1 MRCSKP
7 PYSAWGPST
16 RSHGSE
22 EDHVGG
28 VDILRFL
35 AAVLVMVYHYGFW
48 VWAYPDGISAQAT
61 GGVPAQPGIG
71 AWVGSGWVGVQIFFV
86 ISGFVIA
93 FSAENSTPL
102 RFFEARVKRLAPA
115 VWICAPV
122 TAVLLL
128 LTGLSWPTDTVV
140 RLARTGLF
148 APYGSWVDSVYWTLG
163 IEIAFYAIVWIL
175 LRLGRFHL
183 MEWVAIVIGVVST
196 LFWCLYYPLG
206 WSDFAETRW
215 LQLVLVHHGCFFAVG
230 VLLWLMRFKALAAPR
245 LAFCALFVG
254 GGVLQIASSV
264 DVHSIKVEAVMP
276 YAPPIVIFLFAIAL
290 MAWSLRLDLSWSGWR
305 RIGLMTYPLYLIHD
319 VVGAAILGSMVRAG
333 APYLLSMAIVGATM
347 VAASWLVATEAEPR
361 IRLLLDHTVFRYR
374 LRAA

>member
-1 MRCSKP
+1 MAQQK
-7 PYSAWGPST
+7 T
-16 RSHGSE
+16 TF
-22 EDHVGG
+22 GG

-48 VWAYPDGISAQAT
+48 VWAYPDGLSAQAT
-61 GGVPAQPGIG
+61 GGVPAQPAIG
-71 AWVGSGWVGVQIFFV
+71 AWVESGWIGVQIFFV

-93 FSAENSTPL
+93 FSAEKSTPL

-128 LTGLSWPTDTVV
+128 VIGVSWPTDAVIRLV
-140 RLARTGLF
+140 RTALF
-148 APYGSWVDSVYWTLG
+148 DPYGPWVDSVYWTLG
-163 IEIAFYAIVWIL
+163 IEIAFYAVVWVL

-183 MEWVAIVIGVVST
+183 MEAVAIAIGVVST

-215 LQLVLVHHGCFFAVG
+215 LQLTLVHHGCFFAVG
-230 VLLWLMRFKALAAPR
+230 VLLWLMRFKAVTVSR
-245 LAFCALFVG
+245 LAFCLLFLG

-264 DVHSIKVEAVMP
+264 DVRSIKVDAVMP
-276 YAPPIVIFLFAIAL
+276 YAPPILIFLVAIAL

-319 VVGAAILGSMVRAG
+319 VIGAAMLGAMVRAG
-333 APYLLSMAIVGATM
+333 LPYILSVATVGATM
-347 VAASWLVATEAEPR
+347 IAASWLVATEAEPR
-361 IRLLLDHTVFRYR
+361 IRLLLDHTIFRYR
-374 LRAA
+374 LKAA

>member
-1 MRCSKP
+1 MAQNK
-7 PYSAWGPST
+7 T
-16 RSHGSE
+16 TF
-22 EDHVGG
+22 GG

-35 AAVLVMVYHYGFW
+35 AAVMVMLHHYGFW
-48 VWAYPDGISAQAT
+48 VWAFPNGLSARASGGIPPHPEVAYL
-61 GGVPAQPGIG
+61 
-71 AWVGSGWVGVQIFFV
+71 GSGWVGVQVFFV

-102 RFFEARVKRLAPA
+102 KFFEARVRRLAPA

-122 TAVLLL
+122 SAIVLLVA
-128 LTGLSWPTDTVV
+128 GVSWRTDAVV
-140 RLARTGLF
+140 RLVRTALF
-148 APYGSWVDSVYWTLG
+148 VPFEPWVDSVYWTLG
-163 IEIAFYAIVWIL
+163 IEIAFYAIVWAL

-183 MEWVAIVIGVVST
+183 MEMVAIVIGLVST

-230 VLLWLMRFKALAAPR
+230 VLLWLMRFKALTASR
-245 LAFCALFVG
+245 LAFCLLFLG

-276 YAPPIVIFLFAIAL
+276 YAPPILIFLVAIAL

-305 RIGLMTYPLYLIHD
+305 RLGLMTYPLYLIHD
-319 VVGAAILGSMVRAG
+319 VIGAAMLGAMIRTG
-333 APYLLSMAIVGATM
+333 APYLLSMVVVGATM
-347 VAASWLVATEAEPR
+347 IAASWLVATEAEPR
-361 IRLLLDHTVFRYR
+361 IRRLLDHTVFRYR
-374 LRAA
+374 LKAA

>member
-1 MRCSKP
+1 MAQQKI
-7 PYSAWGPST
+7 T
-16 RSHGSE
+16 F
-22 EDHVGG
+22 GG

-71 AWVGSGWVGVQIFFV
+71 AWVGSGWVGVEIFFV

-93 FSAENSTPL
+93 FSAEKSTPL

-128 LTGLSWPTDTVV
+128 AIGLSWPTDAAV
-140 RLARTGLF
+140 RLVRTGLF
-148 APYGSWVDSVYWTLG
+148 VPYGPWVDSVYWTLG
-163 IEIAFYAIVWIL
+163 IEIAFYAIVWVL

-183 MEWVAIVIGVVST
+183 METVAIVIGLVST

-206 WSDFAETRW
+206 WADFAETRL
-215 LQLVLVHHGCFFAVG
+215 LQLTLVHHGCFFAVG
-230 VLLWLMRFKALAAPR
+230 VLLWLMRFKALTASR
-245 LAFCALFVG
+245 LAFCLLFLG

-264 DVHSIKVEAVMP
+264 DVHSIKVNAVMP
-276 YAPPIVIFLFAIAL
+276 YAPPILIFLVAIAL
-290 MAWSLRLDLSWSGWR
+290 MAWSLRLDLSWIGWR

-319 VVGAAILGSMVRAG
+319 VVGAAMLGAMVRTG
-333 APYLLSMAIVGATM
+333 VPYLVSMAVVGATM
-347 VAASWLVATEAEPR
+347 IAASWLVATEAEPR

-374 LRAA
+374 LKPA

>member
-1 MRCSKP
+1 MAQQKI
-7 PYSAWGPST
+7 T
-16 RSHGSE
+16 F
-22 EDHVGG
+22 GG

-61 GGVPAQPGIG
+61 GGVPPQPVIG
-71 AWVGSGWVGVQIFFV
+71 AWVGSGWVGVEIFFV

-93 FSAENSTPL
+93 FSAEKSTPL

-128 LTGLSWPTDTVV
+128 AIGLSWPTDAVV
-140 RLARTGLF
+140 RLVRTGLF
-148 APYGSWVDSVYWTLG
+148 VPYGPWVDSVYWTLG

-175 LRLGRFHL
+175 LRLGRFHM
-183 MEWVAIVIGVVST
+183 METVAIVIGLVST

-206 WSDFAETRW
+206 WADFAETRW
-215 LQLVLVHHGCFFAVG
+215 LQLTLVHHGCFFAVG
-230 VLLWLMRFKALAAPR
+230 VLLWLMRFKALTIPR
-245 LAFCALFVG
+245 LAFCLLFLG

-264 DVHSIKVEAVMP
+264 DVHSIKVNAVMP
-276 YAPPIVIFLFAIAL
+276 YAPPILIFLVAIAL

-319 VVGAAILGSMVRAG
+319 VVGAAMLGALVRAG
-333 APYLLSMAIVGATM
+333 VPYLLSMAIVGATM
-347 VAASWLVATEAEPR
+347 IAASWLVATEAEPR
-361 IRLLLDHTVFRYR
+361 IRLLLDRTVFRYR
-374 LRAA
+374 LKTA